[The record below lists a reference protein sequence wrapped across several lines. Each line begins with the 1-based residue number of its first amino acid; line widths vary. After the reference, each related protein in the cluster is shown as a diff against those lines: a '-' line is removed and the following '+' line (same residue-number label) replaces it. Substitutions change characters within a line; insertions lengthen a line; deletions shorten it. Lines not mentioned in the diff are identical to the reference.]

1 MINKTFNFLIALLL
15 FAALF
20 LAIDNS
26 FTDLAKKEEIT
37 QISIEE
43 IAGGMNDKGETIRQ
57 GIFSDFVFPFELLSL
72 LLLASLIGALYIAKK
87 EA

>member
-1 MINKTFNFLIALLL
+1 MINKIFNLLITLLL

-37 QISIEE
+37 QISVEE
-43 IAGGMNDKGETIRQ
+43 IAGGMNNRGETIRQ
-57 GIFSDFVFPFELLSL
+57 GLFSDFIFPFELLSL

>member
-1 MINKTFNFLIALLL
+1 MINKTINLLIALML
-15 FAALF
+15 FAVLF

-43 IAGGMNDKGETIRQ
+43 IAGGMNIKGETIRY
-57 GIFSDFVFPFELLSL
+57 GIFSDFIFPFELLSL

>member
-1 MINKTFNFLIALLL
+1 MINKTFNLLIAILL

-37 QISIEE
+37 PISIGE
-43 IAGGMNDKGETIRQ
+43 IAGGMNNQGETIRH
-57 GIFSDFVFPFELLSL
+57 GIFSDFIFPFELLSL
-72 LLLASLIGALYIAKK
+72 LLLASLMGALYIAKK